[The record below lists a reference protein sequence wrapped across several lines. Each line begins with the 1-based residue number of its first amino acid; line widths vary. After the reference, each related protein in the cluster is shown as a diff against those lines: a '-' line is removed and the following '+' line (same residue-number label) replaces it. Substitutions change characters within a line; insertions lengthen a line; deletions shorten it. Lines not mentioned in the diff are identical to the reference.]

1 MYIENR
7 KALHTLTMALNF
19 AAKPSDWVRS
29 ELKTLLT
36 SYLEYKKNREDI
48 WESMNSWD
56 CGRQDAYGD
65 KLDLMFQRLG
75 ALSLARKIQRGN
87 GRDFKRLA
95 MQVIGEYENT

>member
-7 KALHTLTMALNF
+7 KALHTLAMALNF
-19 AAKPSDWVRS
+19 ASKPSDWVIK
-29 ELKTLLT
+29 ELRESLVNYL
-36 SYLEYKKNREDI
+36 SYKRNRDDI

-56 CGRQDAYGD
+56 CGRQDAYDD

-75 ALSLARKIQRGN
+75 ALSLARKIQRGS

-95 MQVIGEYENT
+95 MQIVGEL